1 VAKTRELLPAY
12 LIVGADELKS
22 KTAVKRLKGRLDEG
36 LAAFNLD
43 EMEPS
48 PDMEPGN
55 VVASLNTLPVGPG
68 FRLVVIGKAEKL
80 PKPVSEA
87 IITYLK
93 DPNPGC
99 VLCLVATSLAKSTRL
114 YKAVKAVGE
123 KAVIDCA
130 PKKRWEMAPSVVKM
144 AARYRVGMSDAAAT
158 ELVSR
163 VGESTLMIDAQLG
176 RLADL
181 CRDKGYIDVED
192 VERNIARTAEVK
204 PWDFL
209 DAVSQRD
216 AAKAL
221 TLYRLMQNPS
231 QVALLSLLTRRVR
244 ELVCARAL
252 IDRGQARQ
260 LASELG
266 RQEWQVRSVAQAARR
281 FTMAQLVSCLGACA
295 RCERELKGGADAETA
310 FVSLVLFV
318 CDPVRSA

>member
-209 DAVSQRD
+209 DAVCSRD
-216 AAKAL
+216 CAKAL
-221 TLYRLMQNPS
+221 GLYRLMQKPS
-231 QVALLSLLTRRVR
+231 HIALTSLMVGRLR

-252 IDRGQARQ
+252 ERRGEAGVLAQTLGKQQWQVKNHLRWSRRFADGELEHA
-260 LASELG
+260 LAS
-266 RQEWQVRSVAQAARR
+266 
-281 FTMAQLVSCLGACA
+281 CA
-295 RCERELKGGADAETA
+295 RCERSLKSGADPETA
-310 FVSLVLFV
+310 FVSLVVSV
-318 CDPVRSA
+318 CGN